1 MITLIGSNPLESEAK
16 KIEDKNNNH
25 GDESTW
31 ELECKFKNNLITK
44 SLVSNIQKKDKYL
57 FWAKRYDNLDDN
69 SKYPLRFIRIV
80 NLQNPLNLKEK
91 YIN

>member
-44 SLVSNIQKKDKYL
+44 SLVSNISEKKTNIYS
-57 FWAKRYDNLDDN
+57 WAKRYDN
-69 SKYPLRFIRIV
+69 SR
-80 NLQNPLNLKEK
+80 
-91 YIN
+91 